1 MSNSLQTP
9 WVTLEVNN
17 IPLALCNDL
26 GRPNLRM
33 ITWSRFIYY
42 YYFFFNNLLAFLSPG
57 GKATHPVKVSIMT
70 NRYLYP

>member
-1 MSNSLQTP
+1 MSNSLETP

-17 IPLALCNDL
+17 VPLALCNNW

-33 ITWSRFIYY
+33 ITWSRFFF
-42 YYFFFNNLLAFLSPG
+42 FFFNNLLAFFSPG

-70 NRYLYP
+70 SSYAYL